1 MTKATNVK
9 FDEKNSE
16 PKKDLRNKA
25 HDVLFRIISTGAR
38 WATGQPLFFCMFF
51 LRQAWYT
58 FKRRWNSTRQASSNS
73 KSANKDVLLKNW
85 QATLKKTLKT
95 KINYC
100 KSCDTNSESL
110 MFFGRFIATPAYRI
124 TCVVSNL
131 NKYSCLPHEVLIVS
145 LISAYVHLR
154 IWSYFESVDWIF
166 LQSKYYQ
173 NYQTAL
179 NQTDT

>member
-1 MTKATNVK
+1 MVGMVPMVDVMVGMIFLFRGMTPTKIEPCPNGILIKDSRIRYRIYSFLNKATNVK

-38 WATGQPLFFCMFF
+38 WATGLPLFFCMFF

-85 QATLKKTLKT
+85 QATLKKTEDENKLLQ
-95 KINYC
+95 ILRYELR
-100 KSCDTNSESL
+100 KSDVFWSIHFNT
-110 MFFGRFIATPAYRI
+110 
-124 TCVVSNL
+124 
-131 NKYSCLPHEVLIVS
+131 CLPHNVCGL
-145 LISAYVHLR
+145 
-154 IWSYFESVDWIF
+154 
-166 LQSKYYQ
+166 
-173 NYQTAL
+173 
-179 NQTDT
+179 